1 MSSTTAIASAPKPVE
16 ASAKPAQAGARAQDR
31 KAEGGDIFA
40 NLLSLLASTQVLPE
54 AITPSTTPSATL
66 TDNPTSDQDAPEASD
81 NPLTALMGWS
91 LPGASNAAAGTTGG
105 AASVDNNIGLPG
117 AAWSAQRAATA
128 TNTEPTATTEGQLDI
143 SGMTLVE
150 PTPLETAP
158 KGAVALPANAA
169 RPASTYV
176 PTARVLDASTSGTA
190 GAPWRHASLASTE
203 TLALQQA
210 ANPSHVRST
219 VALNERFGVAPSVPL
234 AATELRDTG
243 ADAFNPPTSGAASR
257 TADATTAL
265 PGAHADNSATGSDN
279 TGSDARASDQTGGQA
294 DNPFADANAAEEPTV
309 THWGTQHLRHASLRV
324 GGEAGEQ
331 AIDIQLSMQGK
342 EVQVEFKTD
351 SAEARA
357 SLREHAGESLGDLLN
372 KSGIQLG
379 GVSVGSHG
387 QPGSRSGDGA
397 ARQNGVRGGAPTSQ
411 TPASPAQRPTT
422 AAPRPDGSQP
432 LDVFA

>member
-1 MSSTTAIASAPKPVE
+1 MSSTTATANAPKPVE

-54 AITPSTTPSATL
+54 AVTTGTPPGAPL
-66 TDNPTSDQDAPEASD
+66 ADNPTSDQDAPEASD
-81 NPLTALMGWS
+81 NPLTALMGWG
-91 LPGASNAAAGTTGG
+91 LPGTPNAAPGTTGG
-105 AASVDNNIGLPG
+105 TASADNNIGLPG

-128 TNTEPTATTEGQLDI
+128 ANTDPTAKTEGQFDI
-143 SGMTLVE
+143 SGMTPVE
-150 PTPLETAP
+150 PTPLEAAP
-158 KGAVALPANAA
+158 KGAVALPANAV
-169 RPASTYV
+169 RPGSTYV
-176 PTARVLDASTSGTA
+176 PTARALDATTSSTASP
-190 GAPWRHASLASTE
+190 PWRHASLASTE

-219 VALNERFGVAPSVPL
+219 VALNERFGVAPGVPL
-234 AATELRDTG
+234 AATEVRETG
-243 ADAFNPPTSGAASR
+243 AEAFNLPGSGAASR
-257 TADATTAL
+257 TADATSAL
-265 PGAHADNSATGSDN
+265 PGVQAGDSATGSDN
-279 TGSDARASDQTGGQA
+279 TGSDARAFDQTEGQA

-331 AIDIQLSMQGK
+331 AIDIQLSMQGQ

-351 SAEARA
+351 SAEVRA
-357 SLREHAGESLGDLLN
+357 SLREHAGESLGDLLG

-379 GVSVGSHG
+379 GVSVGAHG
-387 QPGSRSGDGA
+387 QQGARGDGA
-397 ARQNGVRGGAPTSQ
+397 SARQNGVRGVDQTSQ
-411 TPASPAQRPTT
+411 TPAAPSRAAHASPRA
-422 AAPRPDGSQP
+422 DGSQP